1 MVSRLAQ
8 KVLPRVGSRCPYFK
22 AAAADPALLDPTNL
36 DQVAELC
43 PHLKR
48 MHATAS
54 KSSASSSPT
63 TSAQMPPTTV
73 EEELPLPPCF
83 AAMATSTSDQSAA
96 VMPPAFC
103 DEGCPARRVME
114 AETAKMSGAV
124 SAPPS
129 AARTA
134 PLGEA
139 LTPSDYDGVWSEH
152 IDQIKSEG
160 RYRIFADLKRKA
172 GKFPRASHH
181 RSDGSTRDVITWCS
195 NDYLGM
201 GQHPKVLEALI
212 ETANECGAG
221 AGGTRNI
228 SGTNHHHVLLEDE
241 LADLHGKEAAL
252 VFSSGFVANE
262 AALSTMARLLPDCLI
277 LSDASNHASM
287 IEGMRNSRADRLIY
301 RHNDVAHLEELLAAQ
316 DPARPKI
323 VAFES
328 VNSMEGTVAPLQELA
343 DVSRR
348 YGAITFVD
356 EVHGVGLYGERGG
369 GIAERDDVVEGMD
382 VISGTLGK
390 AFGVM
395 GGYIAGT
402 GALIDAVRS
411 SAPGFIF
418 TTAMTPAQA
427 GAAHASVAHLK
438 SSSDE
443 RAQMHR
449 NASSLQQDLRS
460 AGLPL
465 MPTYSHIIPLLVGD
479 AAKCKRASELLLEQH
494 DLYVQ
499 PINYPTVPK
508 GTERLRITASPVH
521 TDEMRATLIDALR
534 DVWAQLDLPRI
545 EPQLEAPPALAAARA
560 CPDSVRV
567 GRVYE

>member
-1 MVSRLAQ
+1 
-8 KVLPRVGSRCPYFK
+8 
-22 AAAADPALLDPTNL
+22 
-36 DQVAELC
+36 
-43 PHLKR
+43 
-48 MHATAS
+48 
-54 KSSASSSPT
+54 
-63 TSAQMPPTTV
+63 
-73 EEELPLPPCF
+73 
-83 AAMATSTSDQSAA
+83 
-96 VMPPAFC
+96 
-103 DEGCPARRVME
+103 
-114 AETAKMSGAV
+114 
-124 SAPPS
+124 
-129 AARTA
+129 
-134 PLGEA
+134 
-139 LTPSDYDGVWSEH
+139 
-152 IDQIKSEG
+152 
-160 RYRIFADLKRKA
+160 
-172 GKFPRASHH
+172 
-181 RSDGSTRDVITWCS
+181 
-195 NDYLGM
+195 
-201 GQHPKVLEALI
+201 
-212 ETANECGAG
+212 
-221 AGGTRNI
+221 
-228 SGTNHHHVLLEDE
+228 
-241 LADLHGKEAAL
+241 
-252 VFSSGFVANE
+252 
-262 AALSTMARLLPDCLI
+262 
-277 LSDASNHASM
+277 
-287 IEGMRNSRADRLIY
+287 
-301 RHNDVAHLEELLAAQ
+301 
-316 DPARPKI
+316 
-323 VAFES
+323 
-328 VNSMEGTVAPLQELA
+328 MEGTVAPLQELA